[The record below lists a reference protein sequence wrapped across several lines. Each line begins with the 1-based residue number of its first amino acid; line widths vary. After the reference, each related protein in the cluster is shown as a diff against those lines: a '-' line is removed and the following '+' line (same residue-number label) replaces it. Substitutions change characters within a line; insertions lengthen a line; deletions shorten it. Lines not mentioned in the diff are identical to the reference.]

1 MESMRRKELKWH
13 LIDQQTEA
21 LLQRATV
28 RPMPEDPMGM
38 IGLLSAIVASRMTGY
53 RLQAEF
59 EERLSGMAQEPDDA
73 DKK

>member
-1 MESMRRKELKWH
+1 MESMRREELKWQ
-13 LIDQQTEA
+13 LIEQQTEA

-38 IGLLSAIVASRMTGY
+38 IGLLSAIVASKMVGT

-59 EERLSGMAQEPDDA
+59 EQQLSDIAQEPDERQ
-73 DKK
+73 